1 MISLYDGLLTSLLPS
16 HLSGDPSTQAFAFAL
31 RAQLRKMLTLI
42 SRACIWTR
50 LDQLDGQTCDAVAAQ
65 LRTPNYDDTYPIE
78 TRRALVAG
86 TITYYVRA
94 GTPAALT
101 DAVGAIFGDG
111 EIEEWFDY
119 GGNPFLFRVSTTN
132 PAVTDENVSKF
143 EEACNNVK
151 RLTAHLDGVQ
161 LLLTTEPLEILTAV
175 GLCTGTNITLKMQ
188 GGSP

>member
-1 MISLYDGLLTSLLPS
+1 MISLRDGLLTSLLPA
-16 HLSGDPSTQAFAFAL
+16 HLSGEVSTQAYAFAL
-31 RAQLRKMLTLI
+31 REQLRKMLSLTA
-42 SRACIWTR
+42 RACIWTQLDR
-50 LDQLDGQTCDAVAAQ
+50 LDSQTCDAVAAE

-86 TITYYVRA
+86 TIGYYVRA

-111 EIEEWFDY
+111 EIEEWFVY
-119 GGNPFLFRVSTTN
+119 GGDPFLFRVSTTN
-132 PAVTDENVSKF
+132 PAITDANVSKF

-161 LLLTTEPLEILTAV
+161 LLLTTEPLDILSAV
-175 GLCTGTNITLKMQ
+175 GMCTGTDITLTMQ
-188 GGSP
+188 GGGS